1 LTRYFVYTSGE
12 NNNVAQAEV
21 SALTRL
27 LESKKTSWRGRIGLV
42 DSSENPIPFLLDRA
56 AMVREAGIVLV
67 ESVDPDTILS
77 DLSDDDLKRAIM
89 STDSFS
95 VRTIPLGKKDGFR
108 KSQEIET
115 MLGTH
120 IKQVTGARVSLDNPR
135 VRILVFLSQNFVL
148 ICSST
153 ASKLRVN
160 LRNRE
165 PGQKPF
171 FHPSM
176 MNASLARVMCNLA
189 GVMPGEVVLDP
200 FCGGGGILCEASLIG
215 AKVVGIDLNWR
226 LLVGGMKNLAAIGN
240 KHTFVQGDT
249 RVIPIRECDCIVTDP
264 PYGRASSTRGAQ
276 AVRLVESL
284 LGNIDSLLKRRDDSL
299 CICGNSEMNIQDIA
313 KEYGLLVGQA
323 LQIRVHSGLV
333 REVLT
338 IGF

>member
-1 LTRYFVYTSGE
+1 MTRYFVYTSGE

-27 LESKKTSWRGRIGLV
+27 LELNRVSWRGRIGLV
-42 DSSENPIPFLLDRA
+42 DSSVNPVPFLLDRA
-56 AMVREAGIVLV
+56 AMVKEAGIVLV
-67 ESVDPDTILS
+67 ESTDPDAILS
-77 DLSDDDLKRAIM
+77 NLSDDDLKRAIQP
-89 STDSFS
+89 TDSFS
-95 VRTIPLGKKDGFR
+95 VRTIPLGKKDGF
-108 KSQEIET
+108 KKKQEIDT
-115 MLGTH
+115 RLGAH
-120 IKQVTGARVSLDNPR
+120 IKQVTGARVSLNDPQ
-135 VRILVFLSQNFVL
+135 VRILAFLSPNSVL
-148 ICSST
+148 ICTST
-153 ASKLRVN
+153 ASELRVN

-165 PGQKPF
+165 PGKKPF

-189 GVMPGEVVLDP
+189 GVMPGEIVLDP

-240 KHTFVQGDT
+240 RHSFVQGDI
-249 RVIPIRECDCIVTDP
+249 RMIPVRECDCIVTDP
-264 PYGRASSTRGAQ
+264 PYGRASSTRGAH

-284 LGNIDSLLKRRDDSL
+284 LANIDSLLSRRDDSL
-299 CICGNSEMNIQDIA
+299 CICGDSKMNIQDIA
-313 KEYGLLVGQA
+313 KEYGLMVGQT
-323 LQIRVHSGLV
+323 LHIRVHSGLV